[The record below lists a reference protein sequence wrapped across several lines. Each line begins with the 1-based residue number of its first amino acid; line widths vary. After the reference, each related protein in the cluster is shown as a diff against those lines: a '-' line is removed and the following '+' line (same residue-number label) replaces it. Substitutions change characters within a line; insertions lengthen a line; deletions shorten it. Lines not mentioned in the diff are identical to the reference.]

1 MAQQFGRT
9 PPNRQIAADIRGQ
22 IERGEL
28 RPNDAL
34 PSIVTLAERYQV
46 STKTVQKA
54 LGILKREGLIEGE
67 PGYGTFVVDPSAAR

>member
-1 MAQQFGRT
+1 MAQRYGRT
-9 PPNRQIAADIRGQ
+9 PPNRQIAADLREQ

-28 RPNDAL
+28 APNDAL

-54 LGILKREGLIEGE
+54 LGILEREGLIEGE
-67 PGYGTFVVDPSAAR
+67 PGYGTFVKERPEA